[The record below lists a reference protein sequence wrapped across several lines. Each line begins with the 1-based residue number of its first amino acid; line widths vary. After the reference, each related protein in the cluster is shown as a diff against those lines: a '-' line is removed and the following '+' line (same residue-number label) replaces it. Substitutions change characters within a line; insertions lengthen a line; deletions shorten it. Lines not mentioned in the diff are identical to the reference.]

1 MVWVIGKI
9 AVRSLD
15 DGLVDC
21 QGGNKKTP
29 SLRECFMGLGDG
41 LNGQSG
47 HPAPQHP
54 LDMVSEVF
62 IDNFDTF
69 FFMSNDI

>member
-1 MVWVIGKI
+1 MIPFLYLEG
-9 AVRSLD
+9 
-15 DGLVDC
+15 
-21 QGGNKKTP
+21 
-29 SLRECFMGLGDG
+29 G

-54 LDMVSEVF
+54 LERFGKMLTN
-62 IDNFDTF
+62 NFDTF

>member
-1 MVWVIGKI
+1 MIPF
-9 AVRSLD
+9 LY
-15 DGLVDC
+15 L
-21 QGGNKKTP
+21 GG
-29 SLRECFMGLGDG
+29 G

-54 LDMVSEVF
+54 LFVITKVLT
-62 IDNFDTF
+62 DNFDTF

>member
-1 MVWVIGKI
+1 MIPF
-9 AVRSLD
+9 LY
-15 DGLVDC
+15 L
-21 QGGNKKTP
+21 GG
-29 SLRECFMGLGDG
+29 G

-54 LDMVSEVF
+54 LERSTKVF
-62 IDNFDTF
+62 IDNFNTF